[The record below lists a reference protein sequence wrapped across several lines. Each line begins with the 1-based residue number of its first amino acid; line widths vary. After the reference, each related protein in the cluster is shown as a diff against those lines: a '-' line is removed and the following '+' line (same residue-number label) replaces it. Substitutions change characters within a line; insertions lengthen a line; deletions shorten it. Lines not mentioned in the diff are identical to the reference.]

1 MRCGMNDITKMTAL
15 ELSAAIR
22 QKKISVTEAV
32 NAYLDNIEKLNP
44 ELNCYITVCR
54 DEALSRAAEVQS
66 GIDSGRICGRLAG
79 VPIAIKDNICTK
91 GIKTTCASKMLEN
104 FVAPYNATVI
114 DRINA
119 EGMIILGKLNMDEFA
134 MGSTG
139 ETSYFGSVKN
149 PVNPERSAGGSSSG
163 AAAAVAAELAPIA
176 LGSDTGGS
184 VRQPASYCGV
194 TGLKPT
200 YSAVSRYGLIAYA
213 SSLDQIGI
221 IGKNSADCAALFD
234 VISGADERDMTC
246 SKEFAFDYNS
256 VRAENLS
263 GKRIGI
269 ANEFLNVG
277 LSPAVKQNLLDSAKR
292 FETLGA
298 SIDYFDLPELKYAVP
313 AYYVIACAEASS
325 NLARYDGVRFG
336 HRSEAAKTLD
346 EMFVFSRS
354 EGLGDEVRR
363 RIMLGSF
370 VLSQGYYDAYYKKA
384 VTAKQ
389 LITKAFEKAF
399 ERYDFILSPVT
410 PDTAPVL
417 GESLGNPLKM
427 YLSDIYT
434 VTANLAGI
442 PAVSL
447 PCGYDGNG
455 MPVGIQLMAK
465 RFGEAEL
472 LSAATAFGKEADL

>member
-1 MRCGMNDITKMTAL
+1 MNDITGMTAL

-22 QKKISVTEAV
+22 QKNISVTEAV

-149 PVNPERSAGGSSSG
+149 PVNPEHSAGGSSSG
-163 AAAAVAAELAPIA
+163 AAAAVAAGLAPTA

-221 IGKNSADCAALFD
+221 IGKTSADCAALFD
-234 VISGADERDMTC
+234 IISGADERDMTC
-246 SKEFAFDYNS
+246 SKEFVFDYNS
-256 VRAENLS
+256 VRAENVA
-263 GKRIGI
+263 GKKIGI

-277 LSPAVKQNLLDSAKR
+277 LSPAVKQNLLDSAER

-298 SIDYFDLPELKYAVP
+298 SVEYFDLTELKYAVP

-346 EMFVFSRS
+346 EMYVFSRS
-354 EGLGDEVRR
+354 EGFGDEIKR

-399 ERYDFILSPVT
+399 ERYDFILSPVA
-410 PDTAPVL
+410 PDTAPKL

-447 PCGYDGNG
+447 PCGYDCNG
-455 MPVGIQLMAK
+455 MPVGIQLMAR
-465 RFGEAEL
+465 RFGEADL
-472 LSAATAFGKEADL
+472 LSAAAAFGREADL